1 MPEIVSLEDS
11 HCYFLVSLSSSPF
24 KFRIHVIYIDCN
36 TQPCLPTCVDTLLVK
51 AELTNKQFLEECRE
65 LLLTLVD
72 REPLLQYHL
81 SLVHAMLGHG
91 ESSKK
96 SWSRFMERFM

>member
-1 MPEIVSLEDS
+1 MNQRLRVSEIFYYLSYKFKT
-11 HCYFLVSLSSSPF
+11 HC
-24 KFRIHVIYIDCN
+24 I
-36 TQPCLPTCVDTLLVK
+36 TQSCLPTCIDALLVK